1 MGKDRTEMGK
11 DGKCDDVIIRE
22 DQSYLYAKPTAPPV
36 YSEEEIPV
44 GTPISHVVQPK
55 HSRVQALVEHFD
67 LEYEMAVDL
76 LDTAGTEVVVIADDS
91 GSMRSRSHMP
101 GVPQVQTR
109 WQELQYTLRR
119 LLEVLLAVDDDGGF
133 ELCFLNSNSGMP
145 VSIRNEADLEQ
156 CWAFASPGGATP
168 LVSRLQQYCSQ
179 ATAKQGRILMV
190 MTDGCPSDGSFATL
204 RQAVGAKGETV
215 YVNFM
220 MCTDDDDIVNK
231 YEGAIDAIPGVDVH
245 DDYQSEQEQARKCGN
260 KLGYTRYLA
269 KCVLGAKFLKYDC
282 LDDHGTSK
290 IGNNHTIHI
299 KQNQVQTAGQH
310 RSTVPNAKGGTCA
323 CSIM

>member
-91 GSMRSRSHMP
+91 GSMRNRSHMP

-119 LLEVLLAVDDDGGF
+119 LLEVLLAVDDNGGF
-133 ELCFLNSNSGMP
+133 ELCFLNSNNGAP
-145 VSIRNEADLEQ
+145 VSIRHESDLAQ
-156 CWAFASPGGATP
+156 CWSFASPGGATP
-168 LVSRLQQYCSQ
+168 LVSCLQRYCSTIPTKPGQ
-179 ATAKQGRILMV
+179 DRILMV
-190 MTDGCPSDGSFATL
+190 MTD
-204 RQAVGAKGETV
+204 
-215 YVNFM
+215 
-220 MCTDDDDIVNK
+220 
-231 YEGAIDAIPGVDVH
+231 
-245 DDYQSEQEQARKCGN
+245 
-260 KLGYTRYLA
+260 
-269 KCVLGAKFLKYDC
+269 
-282 LDDHGTSK
+282 
-290 IGNNHTIHI
+290 
-299 KQNQVQTAGQH
+299 
-310 RSTVPNAKGGTCA
+310 
-323 CSIM
+323 